1 MALDPFADL
10 SGREAGGQQ
19 LPASDD
25 PLLTG
30 GQDGNDLVDRH
41 RYWFHA
47 NQNLCS
53 ADLAPLSLPLPYS
66 PRPRLVLKSI
76 TSGTPCSS

>member
-1 MALDPFADL
+1 MI
-10 SGREAGGQQ
+10 S
-19 LPASDD
+19 S
-25 PLLTG
+25 TG
-30 GQDGNDLVDRH
+30 TDIGSMT
-41 RYWFHA
+41 